1 MPLLCSHQVKPKLE
15 PWCPCLLTAPWR
27 GEVHELGPGHHP
39 PQACFQC
46 CQAPSPRRHHT
57 SLHRALCRLLVPA
70 SASCSILV
78 GPSSSPAQRPQ
89 FSLFRAQATR
99 PPLGRSFSNLPPTA
113 LLGSRATFYLL
124 TSGPARVRGL
134 CECLRGPAST
144 WKPAGARS
152 PGQPLL
158 ANRHSSV
165 ALRRSERT
173 SEDSVSWRT
182 RGSPLN
188 RRPQRAGGGPAVRLG
203 GRPSGP
209 PANRPGA
216 EMQVQLKHQAAL
228 DRPTARRP

>member
-1 MPLLCSHQVKPKLE
+1 MNLGLAITLHRLVSSAVRLQAPEGTTLLCTVRF
-15 PWCPCLLTAPWR
+15 A
-27 GEVHELGPGHHP
+27 G
-39 PQACFQC
+39 
-46 CQAPSPRRHHT
+46 
-57 SLHRALCRLLVPA
+57 
-70 SASCSILV
+70 
-78 GPSSSPAQRPQ
+78 SSSPPLLPAPSWWALPAARPSGLNSP
-89 FSLFRAQATR
+89 FSGHRLHV
-99 PPLGRSFSNLPPTA
+99 PLLADPSPIFLRLLPTA

-209 PANRPGA
+209 PANSPGA